1 MEPRPH
7 ERGNA
12 CQSVWLTNTH
22 ATLQWSHVLTNV
34 ETSAA
39 VVVWLMEN
47 DPSMEPRPHE
57 RGNQGLRL
65 ASGGPADPSMEPRPH
80 ERGNGS
86 VVNSSEKVV
95 LQVVCERLRVL
106 WLMIRRV
113 NSAHRTSLGCKG
125 FRGCERWAGLG
136 SSVWRSRARS
146 EDDGDAV
153 VVAVER
159 APDGLYAL
167 LHVAVARAE
176 VDEHDLILALVYDL
190 HQCFDQQHALEIGRA
205 S

>member
-80 ERGNGS
+80 ERGNR
-86 VVNSSEKVV
+86 
-95 LQVVCERLRVL
+95 QCRRRARVL
-106 WLMIRRV
+106 PSPF
-113 NSAHRTSLGCKG
+113 NGATSSRTWK
-125 FRGCERWAGLG
+125 
-136 SSVWRSRARS
+136 
-146 EDDGDAV
+146 
-153 VVAVER
+153 
-159 APDGLYAL
+159 
-167 LHVAVARAE
+167 H
-176 VDEHDLILALVYDL
+176 
-190 HQCFDQQHALEIGRA
+190 
-205 S
+205 